1 MIVARIGARRPLFA
15 ARLPAESYNSIK
27 TTCARASELRARSRS
42 QNNINNTNKRAAS
55 GRGGKLARPSRA
67 ASRRCACSPATFGRR
82 SRERE
87 REQLMRR
94 RLLEVS
100 GQRLLRNGAGRNHR
114 RAPRHYWPTAGRLT
128 DERTDRRG
136 LSSVWRRAKQ
146 IGAQAGA
153 EAGADGRRTGAAKQL
168 LMGPNASRRRR
179 SRKTMIYGRLR
190 LL

>member
-1 MIVARIGARRPLFA
+1 MNDSRSDWRAPPTFRWPFV

-114 RAPRHYWPTAGRLT
+114 RAPRHYWPPAGRLT
-128 DERTDRRG
+128 DEGTDGQTRALVCLAASEANWSSGRSRS
-136 LSSVWRRAKQ
+136 LSRRA
-146 IGAQAGA
+146 
-153 EAGADGRRTGAAKQL
+153 
-168 LMGPNASRRRR
+168 
-179 SRKTMIYGRLR
+179 
-190 LL
+190 